1 MTEKEE
7 VQTGEDYSI
16 IEGIP
21 METIES
27 PEETNFEILF
37 RQFVNEAV
45 EAQAMEMRKEDMKEI
60 VKSISEE
67 LDELV
72 AKHVKNHIRALAE
85 YLLQRV
91 KE

>member
-16 IEGIP
+16 IEEMPLG
-21 METIES
+21 TID
-27 PEETNFEILF
+27 PTEETNFEILF
-37 RQFVNEAV
+37 RQFINEAV
-45 EAQAMEMRKEDMKEI
+45 AVQAMEMRKEDMKEI
-60 VKSISEE
+60 VKDISEE